1 VFAAIPWFWAALPL
15 LFLREGLLSLL
26 NINTF
31 SLRQVIVPD
40 HMLGRVLSVA
50 GVLAFSALPIGSL
63 IGAFL
68 IERTHNIALV
78 YGGIGVLLI
87 LIPLAFSFTAL
98 GHADRYLPAK
108 APAAT

>member
-1 VFAAIPWFWAALPL
+1 
-15 LFLREGLLSLL
+15 L

-31 SLRQVIVPD
+31 SLRQLIVPD
-40 HMLGRVLSVA
+40 QMLGRVLSVA

-63 IGAFL
+63 AGAFL

-108 APAAT
+108 EPATT